1 MYVCIYYCIK
11 YISTCKHTTTY
22 EYKKQLYANKKYIQ
36 NVTTC
41 KQCYTEYHKVETL
54 ESLQSLSY
62 WMRLCRFYSVN
73 SSFSL
78 YIT

>member
-1 MYVCIYYCIK
+1 MYVFITALSTSAHASTQQHMNTKNNYICKQK
-11 YISTCKHTTTY
+11 YIH
-22 EYKKQLYANKKYIQ
+22 

-41 KQCYTEYHKVETL
+41 KQLYAEYHKVETL

-62 WMRLCRFYSVN
+62 WMRLCRFYRVN